1 MRIDEDQHLVLLW
14 DKIQNRFQ
22 DRTSEIQEIDP
33 TDKGFAVTYRSNPK
47 IYRFNSSRLR
57 FLDAPISRPIADG
70 LVFVNG
76 RLVPDV
82 RKILIFGEST
92 KLFLRKG
99 CLVADSSAVTFDRNS
114 LCDPEIDGP
123 FRYFTEIAALL
134 GNQEDGESFLKNA
147 LQSIQH
153 LSEHSVLTSYL
164 RGTSLQ
170 AAGDDSPY
178 VFPFGVNRSQKQ
190 AVERAFKHRM
200 SIIQGPPGTGK
211 TQTILNIIANVIYRG
226 CTVAIVSGNNS
237 ATQNV
242 YEKLEKAGY
251 GFLAALL
258 GNTQKQKD
266 FFATPSQNLEDTAP
280 WIHQE
285 TAPDVSA
292 LSSILSLEKLDHQ
305 LYLQNEGAQMREK
318 KNRLLTEQ
326 QHYLERFP
334 RKDFSFGSW
343 SLRRTWSGRQIL
355 GLLGDLE
362 TSGLEDR
369 SLGLFDRIRLFFS
382 HGTFRIPD
390 DGEGLSGFVRFLHQ
404 SYYERS
410 LAECHERIQ
419 DIEGRLRFEGF
430 DDLMRAY
437 QEASEQLMRDAI
449 SARFKNFPDRIFLPV
464 DVRRDFDAFSRRF
477 PVVLSTTHSIRRC
490 IQDGCSFDYVII
502 DEASQVDLVTA
513 AIAMSCCR
521 NLVIVGDPMQ
531 LPHIVD
537 PVVER
542 ENPRLMAN
550 FGIPADYDYA
560 RHHVIASLVEVY
572 GDRIPITL
580 LKEHYRCHP
589 QIIRFCNQKYYKD
602 ELIILTPENDG
613 DRALQLVKTAP
624 GNHERKAPNS
634 GWINRRQIE
643 VICEEVIPRLD
654 FPDEEIGIVTPYREQ
669 AKLAQALVSKPAI
682 LSETVH
688 KFQGREKEAII
699 ISPVKRNPD
708 AFMDDKNMV
717 NVAVSR
723 ARSQLIL
730 VTACDFE
737 APHGSNLGDLMR
749 YISYAGGPE
758 SVIDSRK
765 VSIFDCLYSEYA
777 AVLEPLLKRV
787 RQVSQYRSE
796 NLMHALIQSLLEKE
810 RFDSMKVV
818 LHFPLRYLVRN
829 LSPFSA
835 RERAYIEN
843 PFTHVDFAIFN
854 KLGKD
859 PVLAVEV
866 DGYSFHEMN
875 PKQRERDAIK
885 NHALQQAGLPLI
897 RFSTVG
903 SDEESR
909 LQAALIDAL
918 VGKPIAQEGNGENDD

>member
-1 MRIDEDQHLVLLW
+1 MRIDEDQHLILLW
-14 DKIQNRFQ
+14 DKSQNRFQ
-22 DRTSEIQEIDP
+22 DGTSEIQEIDP
-33 TDKGFAVTYRSNPK
+33 TDKGFAVTYRNNPK

-57 FLDAPISRPIADG
+57 LLEAPIPRPIADG
-70 LVFVNG
+70 LVFVNE
-76 RLVPDV
+76 RLVPNV
-82 RKILIFGEST
+82 RKALIFGELT
-92 KLFLRKG
+92 KLFLEKG
-99 CLVADSSAVTFDRNS
+99 CIVVDSSAVAFDRNS
-114 LCDPEIDGP
+114 LRDPDIDGP

-153 LSEHSVLTSYL
+153 LSEHSVLTAYL
-164 RGTSLQ
+164 RGSSLQ
-170 AAGDDSPY
+170 SVGDASPL

-226 CTVAIVSGNNS
+226 RTVAIVSGNNS

-266 FFATPSQNLEDTAP
+266 FFATPPINLESTAP
-280 WIHQE
+280 WIRQKA
-285 TAPDVSA
+285 APDASA
-292 LSSILSLEKLDHQ
+292 LSAIRSLEKLDHQ
-305 LYLQNEGAQMREK
+305 LDLQNEGAQMREK
-318 KNRLLTEQ
+318 KSRLLIEQ

-334 RKDFSFGSW
+334 RKDFSFGRW
-343 SLRRTWSGRQIL
+343 SLRRTLSGRQIL
-355 GLLGDLE
+355 DLLGDLE
-362 TSGLEDR
+362 ASGLEDR
-369 SLGLFDRIRLFFS
+369 SLGLLDRIRLFFS
-382 HGTFRIPD
+382 HGVFWIPD
-390 DGEGLSGFVRFLHQ
+390 DGGGLSGFARFLHQ

-410 LAECHERIQ
+410 LVECHERIRE
-419 DIEGRLRFEGF
+419 IEGRLHFEGF
-430 DDLMRAY
+430 EDLMRAY

-449 SARFKNFPDRIFLPV
+449 SARFKDFPDRKFFPP
-464 DVRRDFDAFSRRF
+464 DVRRDFEAFSHRF

-537 PVVER
+537 TAVEQ

-550 FGIPADYDYA
+550 FGIPPAYDYA
-560 RHHVIASLVEVY
+560 SHHVIASLVEVY

-613 DRALQLVKTAP
+613 DHALQLVKTAP
-624 GNHERKAPNS
+624 GNHERKARNS

-643 VICEEVIPRLD
+643 VIRDEVIPALGL
-654 FPDEEIGIVTPYREQ
+654 PDEEIGIVTPYREQ
-669 AKLAQALVSKPAI
+669 ANLARELVEKPAI

-688 KFQGREKEAII
+688 KFQGREKQAII
-699 ISPVKRNPD
+699 ISPVKRTPD

-723 ARSQLIL
+723 ARSRLVL
-730 VTACDFE
+730 VTARDFS

-749 YISYAGGPE
+749 YISYVGGHE
-758 SVIDSRK
+758 SVIDSQK
-765 VSIFDCLYSEYA
+765 ISIFDCLYSEYA
-777 AVLEPLLKRV
+777 TVLEPLLKRV
-787 RQVSQYRSE
+787 RRVSQYRSE
-796 NLMHALIQSLLEKE
+796 NLMFTLIRTLLEQE
-810 RFDSMKVV
+810 RFDSLKVV
-818 LHFPLRYLVRN
+818 LHFPLRYLIRN

-835 RERAYIEN
+835 RERTYIEN

-854 KLGKD
+854 KLDKE

-866 DGYSFHEMN
+866 DGYSFHELN
-875 PKQRERDAIK
+875 SKQRERDVIK
-885 NHALQQAGLPLI
+885 NQALQQAGVPFI

-909 LQAALIDAL
+909 LEAALIDAL
-918 VGKPIAQEGNGENDD
+918 VGQPITQEENGANED